1 MNSRNRRRN
10 RQANMKARLGLA
22 GAVLVGGGAV
32 GVAAVAANGGGASTT
47 TSAAAYIMG
56 VQHHIPASQAL
67 SGALSTWGK
76 TTASHQRALGML
88 AQMNPMRNFNQ
99 VWGPRHTRF
108 AHTQYAAQ
116 RGVVTAIGTVANR
129 QFLVVRSANGQMKVW
144 WLTGKTG
151 FVNAAGNA
159 AAMVAMTGNNNAAL
173 QAAANKNMMPATNT
187 MAGNMA
193 VANKAA
199 AGGFSFTGTFTING
213 QTFTITINATT
224 GTGTVTPTTMPPAT
238 GTVTAPAT
246 GMGTTTATAPATGM
260 GTTTATAPA
269 TGMGTT
275 SMTPTAPATMPVT
288 LKTLVKGDLVFV
300 AGVRSHGQ
308 LSAQLVILL
317 KVATAAPNPGAS
329 GGQTTTITPST
340 PPASN
345 GAHL

>member
-1 MNSRNRRRN
+1 MSVPRNPNGRAWRAWRPYEEASMNSRNRRRS

-76 TTASHQRALGML
+76 TNASHQRALGML

-116 RGVVTAIGTVANR
+116 RGVVTAIGTVGTR
-129 QFLVVRSANGQMKVW
+129 QFLVVRSANRQMHIW

-173 QAAANKNMMPATNT
+173 QAAANKNIMPATNT

-193 VANKAA
+193 AA
-199 AGGFSFTGTFTING
+199 
-213 QTFTITINATT
+213 
-224 GTGTVTPTTMPPAT
+224 
-238 GTVTAPAT
+238 
-246 GMGTTTATAPATGM
+246 
-260 GTTTATAPA
+260 
-269 TGMGTT
+269 
-275 SMTPTAPATMPVT
+275 
-288 LKTLVKGDLVFV
+288 
-300 AGVRSHGQ
+300 
-308 LSAQLVILL
+308 
-317 KVATAAPNPGAS
+317 
-329 GGQTTTITPST
+329 
-340 PPASN
+340 
-345 GAHL
+345 